1 MTQAHDFYAEIA
13 STGPLTRVADA
24 RARYDLALRALTGL
38 AFGSLWGLAAG
49 AAAPLHALANV
60 YKVPMVV
67 VLAVLVALPAV
78 LVARH
83 LLRIEISKLLLVTTL
98 VSAMYR
104 SLLLLL
110 GCAPLLA
117 VYAYTSQWVAPLMA
131 QGSAVAGL
139 LVGGFSLAYDL
150 RRVEG
155 ARGQVALLG
164 LITAAFV
171 GLSLLQLISLATP
184 ILTMPTAFGAG
195 IDGVLR

>member
-1 MTQAHDFYAEIA
+1 MTQVLESYVEMA
-13 STGPLTRVADA
+13 STGALARVADA

-38 AFGSLWGLAAG
+38 AFGSVWGLAAG

-67 VLAVLVALPAV
+67 ALTALVALPAV

-83 LLRIEISKLLLVTTL
+83 LLRIETSKLLLVTTL
-98 VSAMYR
+98 VNAIYR
-104 SLLLLL
+104 ALLLLL

-131 QGSAVAGL
+131 QSSAAAGL
-139 LVGGFSLAYDL
+139 LVGGFSLVYDL
-150 RRVEG
+150 KQLEG
-155 ARGQVALLG
+155 PRGQVALLG
-164 LITAAFV
+164 LITTVFM